1 MNKLRELYHFAAP
14 MRHIPMKMYKVNT
27 LLFFLFLIFSCE
39 NNTGPNRAGTAEVV
53 ISVASRGYY
62 QFLIKFDEVLYFPEN
77 LPEEYKV
84 VSQGPIPVNINF
96 QLLDYQEDILQPAP
110 NDVPVY
116 LMSVPV
122 IRILSIEKIK
132 STP

>member
-1 MNKLRELYHFAAP
+1 
-14 MRHIPMKMYKVNT
+14 MKMYKVNT